1 MIARARLAL
10 NVAAAFLMTGL
21 VLVTCIDVV
30 GRYLFNN
37 PLGGAFE
44 LTQVLLGA
52 LVFAAL
58 PLTTGTGAHVEVDLL
73 VPLLPDRVAALLGR
87 IAGIVTAAVLL
98 YFAFRLVIL
107 TEDHLD
113 VGTRTAALGLPMW
126 VLGAMGV
133 ASCSVSAVVAAVRR
147 PTA

>member
-1 MIARARLAL
+1 MIGRARLAL
-10 NVAAAFLMTGL
+10 NVAAAVLMTSL
-21 VLVTCIDVV
+21 VLVTCIDVI

-44 LTQVLLGA
+44 LTQVLLSA
-52 LVFAAL
+52 LIFAAL

-73 VPLLPDRVAALLGR
+73 VPLLPRQVARALGR
-87 IAGIVTAAVLL
+87 LGGLVTAAVLL

-107 TEDHLD
+107 TEDYFA

-126 VLGAMGV
+126 VLGAMGA
-133 ASCSVSAVVAAVRR
+133 ASCSVSAVIAAVRR
-147 PTA
+147 PA

>member
-1 MIARARLAL
+1 MIERARLAL

-52 LVFAAL
+52 
-58 PLTTGTGAHVEVDLL
+58 P
-73 VPLLPDRVAALLGR
+73 
-87 IAGIVTAAVLL
+87 
-98 YFAFRLVIL
+98 
-107 TEDHLD
+107 
-113 VGTRTAALGLPMW
+113 
-126 VLGAMGV
+126 
-133 ASCSVSAVVAAVRR
+133 
-147 PTA
+147 